1 MLKDRH
7 YKFNGDKNE
16 TLNGSL
22 QKRMYNTTKQFFAKF
37 YGICPKVPAPLW
49 KYFLLLFIESSN
61 WL

>member
-37 YGICPKVPAPLW
+37 YGICPKVPAPMW
-49 KYFLLLFIESSN
+49 KYFLLFFI
-61 WL
+61 